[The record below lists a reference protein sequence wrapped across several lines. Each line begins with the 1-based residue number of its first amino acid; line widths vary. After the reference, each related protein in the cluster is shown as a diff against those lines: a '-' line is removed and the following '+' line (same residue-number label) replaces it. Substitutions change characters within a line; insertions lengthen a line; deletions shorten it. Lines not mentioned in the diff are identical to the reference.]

1 MANVE
6 EKCDLAYSLIEKC
19 KKNDTALVEEKPNIF
34 KLIEEVSSFI
44 QKCELESVE
53 TDSLTCYFEYK
64 LFDMLKTQIGGVR
77 VLKPGKKGLL
87 NKQLTRQKT
96 SKNLTLLYSDR
107 IKNVLIM
114 K

>member
-1 MANVE
+1 MTQRSRTTLRKYRFIFSLSRVMANVE

-77 VLKPGKKGLL
+77 VLKPGKKGLFP
-87 NKQLTRQKT
+87 
-96 SKNLTLLYSDR
+96 
-107 IKNVLIM
+107 
-114 K
+114 